1 MTRLQT
7 FAQVLFGRRWTAR
20 DAGRC
25 LNAEARG
32 AYRAR
37 RDAKLAEMRADN
49 AAGRV
54 SDLGWKT
61 STRP

>member
-1 MTRLQT
+1 VITW
-7 FAQVLFGRRWTAR
+7 AKYLFGRRWTAR

-32 AYRAR
+32 AYQAR
-37 RDAKLAEMRADN
+37 RDARLAELKADI

-61 STRP
+61 PARP